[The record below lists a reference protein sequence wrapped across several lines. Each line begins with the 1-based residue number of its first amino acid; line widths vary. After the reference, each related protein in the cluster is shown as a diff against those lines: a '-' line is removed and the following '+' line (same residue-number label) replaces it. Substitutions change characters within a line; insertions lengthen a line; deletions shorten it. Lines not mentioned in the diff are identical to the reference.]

1 MVAEKQKG
9 HSEMACFITILII
22 KSMRKNFTFSNLLVG
37 LMLCLPMLVPA
48 QVIVYEHGYYNGR
61 SQTFGAGNHDMGSLN
76 VVGNDQISSI
86 RVPAGMSVIIYEHAN
101 YGGRSVTLTADN
113 PDLSQ
118 VNFNDNVSSLRVM
131 GGAVA
136 AQTVVPAQWYG
147 SYQLYN
153 TYSGPW
159 NKGAV
164 LVINGAGAIYNGA
177 AVQLQALNNTGGVKF
192 NAPGT
197 QIEIG
202 SWSAAA
208 RYDRFP
214 EKPANAKF
222 LTGRIA
228 SNGSGFIDLM
238 GIEMVSGA
246 VAGGGGNTGGGA
258 AGGAGNIPQGDMCW
272 AASSPRGAGTIPD
285 QCPPGQVMDAGLC
298 YPQCNAGYRGVGPV
312 CWADC
317 PSGYRDDGAF
327 CAKPAAYGR
336 GGGYP
341 WKFGDGFNLDKA
353 KKRCEGDNP
362 QGCEKNG
369 EIMYPKC
376 RGGFHATG
384 CCICSPDCP
393 PGFPDMGVSCTKP
406 SYGRGA
412 GKVPTSCSGGKE
424 NQGGLCYRPCEAG
437 YKGIGPVCWANEC
450 PSVFPTKCAAGCAKS
465 SNACFSSIM
474 NQTVSVLEFAG
485 NIAGLVLTGGGANA
499 AKAGAKTAGKVV
511 AKETIKQTLKR
522 KAKEMGKELAENAAE
537 NAASTFFDAQA
548 TGEFSWEDLDPTG
561 IANVVKAFNQPLCK
575 DYR

>member
-1 MVAEKQKG
+1 
-9 HSEMACFITILII
+9 
-22 KSMRKNFTFSNLLVG
+22 
-37 LMLCLPMLVPA
+37 MLCLPILVQA
-48 QVIVYEHGYYNGR
+48 QVIVYEHGYYTGK
-61 SQTFGAGNHDMGSLN
+61 SQTFGAGNHDMGTLN

-86 RVPAGMSVIIYEHAN
+86 RVPSGMSVTIYEHAN
-101 YGGRSVTLTADN
+101 YGGRSVTLNSDN

-118 VNFNDNVSSLRVM
+118 VGFNDQISSLRVT
-131 GGAVA
+131 GGAAA
-136 AQTVVPAQWYG
+136 AQTVVAAQWYG

-153 TYSGPW
+153 NYDHWVQMGI
-159 NKGAV
+159 
-164 LVINGAGAIYNGA
+164 LVINAAGATYNGA
-177 AVQLQALNNTGGVKF
+177 SVKLEPMGTPNAVRIRTPNDLMEITSYSAGGVF
-192 NAPGT
+192 AG
-197 QIEIG
+197 
-202 SWSAAA
+202 
-208 RYDRFP
+208 FP
-214 EKPANAKF
+214 NKPANAKF
-222 LTGRIA
+222 FSGRVA
-228 SNGSGFIDLM
+228 SGGSGFITLG
-238 GIEMVSGA
+238 GIEMVSGN
-246 VAGGGGNTGGGA
+246 AGGGGGGGST
-258 AGGAGNIPQGDMCW
+258 GGAGNIPQGDMCW

-353 KKRCEGDNP
+353 KRRCEGDNP

-393 PGFPDMGVSCTKP
+393 PGFSDMGVSCTKP

-412 GKVPTSCSGGKE
+412 GKVPTACSGGKE

-485 NIAGLVLTGGGANA
+485 NIAGLVLTGGSANA

-522 KAKEMGKELAENAAE
+522 KSKEIGKELAENAAE
-537 NAASTFFDAQA
+537 NAASTFFDAQS

-561 IANVVKAFNQPLCK
+561 VANVVKAFNQPLCK
-575 DYR
+575 DFR

>member
-1 MVAEKQKG
+1 
-9 HSEMACFITILII
+9 
-22 KSMRKNFTFSNLLVG
+22 MRKNFTFSNLLVG
-37 LMLCLPMLVPA
+37 LMLCLPMLVRA
-48 QVIVYEHGYYNGR
+48 QVIVYEHGYYAGR
-61 SQTFGAGNHDMGSLN
+61 SQTFGAGNHDMGTLN
-76 VVGNDQISSI
+76 GVGNDQISSI

-113 PDLSQ
+113 PDLSR
-118 VNFNDNVSSLRVM
+118 VNFNDNVSSLRV
-131 GGAVA
+131 
-136 AQTVVPAQWYG
+136 
-147 SYQLYN
+147 
-153 TYSGPW
+153 
-159 NKGAV
+159 
-164 LVINGAGAIYNGA
+164 
-177 AVQLQALNNTGGVKF
+177 
-192 NAPGT
+192 
-197 QIEIG
+197 
-202 SWSAAA
+202 
-208 RYDRFP
+208 
-214 EKPANAKF
+214 
-222 LTGRIA
+222 
-228 SNGSGFIDLM
+228 
-238 GIEMVSGA
+238 
-246 VAGGGGNTGGGA
+246 TGGGS
-258 AGGAGNIPQGDMCW
+258 GAGNIPQGDMCW
-272 AASSPRGAGTIPD
+272 AASSPRGAGTIPN

-298 YPQCNAGYRGVGPV
+298 YEQCRAGYKGVGPV
-312 CWADC
+312 CWASC

-362 QGCEKNG
+362 QGCEKSG

-376 RGGFHATG
+376 RGNFHATG

-393 PGFPDMGVSCTKP
+393 PGFPDIGVSCTKP
-406 SYGRGA
+406 SYGRGV
-412 GKVPTSCSGGKE
+412 GKVPTACSDGKQ
-424 NQGGLCYRPCEAG
+424 NQGGLCYKPCEAG
-437 YKGIGPVCWANEC
+437 YKGIGPVCWADAC

-465 SNACFSSIM
+465 SNACFSSIV

-537 NAASTFFDAQA
+537 NAASTFFDAQT

>member
-1 MVAEKQKG
+1 MPF
-9 HSEMACFITILII
+9 SITILMI
-22 KSMRKNFTFSNLLVG
+22 KSMRKNFTFSNLACYVG
-37 LMLCLPMLVPA
+37 LILCLPMFAQA
-48 QVIVYEHGYYNGR
+48 QVVVYEHANFGGR
-61 SQTFGAGNHDMGSLN
+61 SQTFPAGNHDMGALTG
-76 VVGNDQISSI
+76 VGNDQISSI
-86 RVPAGMSVIIYEHAN
+86 RIPAGMSVMVYEHAN
-101 YGGRSVTLTADN
+101 YGGRSLTFNGDQ
-113 PDLSQ
+113 PDLQ
-118 VNFNDNVSSLRVM
+118 RVGFNDQISSLRVM
-131 GGAVA
+131 GGAAVS
-136 AQTVVPAQWYG
+136 QTVVPAQWYG

-159 NKGAV
+159 NKGSI
-164 LVINGAGAIYNGA
+164 LVIHGAGATYNGA

-197 QIEIG
+197 SIEIG

-228 SNGSGFIDLM
+228 SGGSGFIDLM

-246 VAGGGGNTGGGA
+246 VAGGGGGGGA
-258 AGGAGNIPQGDMCW
+258 TGGAGNIPQGDMCW

-298 YPQCNAGYRGVGPV
+298 YQQCRAGYRGVGPV

-353 KKRCEGDNP
+353 KKRCEGSNP

-393 PGFPDMGVSCTKP
+393 SGFPDMGVSCTKP

-412 GKVPTSCSGGKE
+412 GTVPTSCSGGKQ

-437 YKGIGPVCWANEC
+437 YKGIGPVCWADAC

>member
-1 MVAEKQKG
+1 
-9 HSEMACFITILII
+9 
-22 KSMRKNFTFSNLLVG
+22 MRKNCFSSNLFCYVG
-37 LMLCLPMLVPA
+37 LMLCLPVFAQA
-48 QVIVYEHGYYNGR
+48 QVVVYEHGNFGGK
-61 SQTFGAGNHDMGSLN
+61 SQTFAAGNHDMGELN

-86 RVPAGMSVIIYEHAN
+86 RIPAGMSVTVFEHAS
-101 YGGRSVTLTADN
+101 YGGRSLTFNNDQ
-113 PDLSQ
+113 PDLQQ
-118 VNFNDNVSSLRVM
+118 VGFNDQISSLRVM
-131 GGAVA
+131 GGAGAV

-159 NKGAV
+159 NKGSV
-164 LVINGAGAIYNGA
+164 LVINAAGATYNGA

-197 QIEIG
+197 QIEIYG
-202 SWSAAA
+202 FSAAP

-228 SNGSGFIDLM
+228 SGGSGFIDLM
-238 GIEMVSGA
+238 GIEMVAGA
-246 VAGGGGNTGGGA
+246 VAGGGGGGGSA
-258 AGGAGNIPQGDMCW
+258 TGGAGNIPQGDMCW

-285 QCPPGQVMDAGLC
+285 QCAPDQDYDAGLC
-298 YPQCNAGYRGVGPV
+298 YKKCNAGYKGVGPV
-312 CWADC
+312 CWASC

-341 WKFGDGFNLDKA
+341 WKFGDGLNLNKA
-353 KKRCEGDNP
+353 QSRCENDNP

-369 EIMYPKC
+369 EIIYPKC

-393 PGFPDMGVSCTKP
+393 AGFSDMGVSCTKP

-412 GKVPTSCSGGKE
+412 GTIPKNCSGGKE

-474 NQTVSVLEFAG
+474 NQTMSVLEFAG
-485 NIAGLVLTGGGANA
+485 NIAGLVLTGGSANA

-561 IANVVKAFNQPLCK
+561 VANVVKAFNQPLCK
-575 DYR
+575 DFR